1 MRSERIANS
10 LVKRV
15 TGSDSDSDSDSD
27 LEWNRVVDGMVVHL
41 EDLSSEIKVF
51 NFDDLDVVA
60 RWSKLVEKEQIDL
73 YDKVLSREA
82 DELRGELAKVLN
94 EAESINR
101 WWSDEKRKMS
111 QKCQKVSQ
119 DVLDLAAKFK
129 KLEKRS

>member
-1 MRSERIANS
+1 MRAERIANS

-15 TGSDSDSDSDSD
+15 TGSDSN

-73 YDKVLSREA
+73 YDKVLSREV

-119 DVLDLAAKFK
+119 DVLGLAAKFK

>member
-15 TGSDSDSDSDSD
+15 TGSDSD
-27 LEWNRVVDGMVVHL
+27 LEWNRVVDGMVNHL
-41 EDLSSEIKVF
+41 EDLYSEIRVF

-73 YDKVLSREA
+73 YDEVLSRKV

-94 EAESINR
+94 EAETVNR

-119 DVLDLAAKFK
+119 DVLSLAAKFK
-129 KLEKRS
+129 KMEKRS

>member
-15 TGSDSDSDSDSD
+15 TGSDSDM
-27 LEWNRVVDGMVVHL
+27 EWNRVVDGMVNYL
-41 EDLSSEIKVF
+41 ETLYADIKVF
-51 NFDDLDVVA
+51 NFDDLDAVA

-73 YDKVLSREA
+73 YDEVVSREV

-119 DVLDLAAKFK
+119 DVLSLAAKFK